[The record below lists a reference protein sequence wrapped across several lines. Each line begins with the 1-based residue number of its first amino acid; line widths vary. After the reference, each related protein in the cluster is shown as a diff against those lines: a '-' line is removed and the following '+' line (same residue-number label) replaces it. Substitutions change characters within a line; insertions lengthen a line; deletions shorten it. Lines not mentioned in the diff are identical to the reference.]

1 MKSRAMTVFAL
12 AGVAFLAVACPG
24 GDGAERR
31 GQAAATSTTSST
43 ILATTT
49 SSASPA
55 PIEERPEIALVRLLR
70 LRNEAFSNPDPS
82 KADEYLTPECTCYQ
96 QERTS
101 LTNLRDKGWRWETP
115 MFEVVGVEVSQASHP
130 DLVTLTVVARRPP
143 ERVVDASGALASP
156 QGSGLEPTG
165 YSYLLTRKDGAWKI
179 ADNFKL
185 DLSPEVIR
193 QVMARGVPS

>member
-1 MKSRAMTVFAL
+1 VRASALTAFAL
-12 AGVAFLAVACPG
+12 AGLAFLTVACSG
-24 GDGAERR
+24 GDPAERR
-31 GQAAATSTTSST
+31 GQAAATSTASST

-49 SSASPA
+49 SSSSPA
-55 PIEERPEIALVRLLR
+55 AVEERPEVALVRLLR

-82 KADEYLTPECTCYQ
+82 KADAYLTPECTCYQ
-96 QERTS
+96 QEQTS
-101 LTNLRDKGWRWETP
+101 LPNLRDKGWHWETP
-115 MFEVVGVEVSQASHP
+115 MFEVVGIEVSQASRP

-143 ERVVDASGALASP
+143 ERVVDASGALANP
-156 QGSGLEPTG
+156 QGPGLEPTG